1 MSGITFRSLVMAW
14 LLIML
19 GLFSPTA
26 AMAQDDSEAA
36 AAKTQ
41 EQATTGRKGRTQLI
55 LAASWQPGFCERRRK
70 KPECASQT
78 ADRFDASR
86 FSLHGLW
93 KIRKSYCD
101 VSAELQAADKKRDW
115 KDLPA
120 VTLSP
125 DTAASLSQK
134 MPGVQSGL
142 DRHEWVKHGSCSGVD
157 AETYFRTSLLLLE
170 QLNTSAVGKLF
181 GDNIG
186 KPLTEVQIKKAFEDS
201 FGEGA
206 GDRVKM
212 RCNKDGDRRIIT
224 ELTIGL
230 NGTVSTENASLA
242 AMIAGAGTTKFDCPE
257 GIVDAAG
264 FQ

>member
-1 MSGITFRSLVMAW
+1 MSGISFRSMVLAW
-14 LLIML
+14 LLIAF
-19 GLFSPTA
+19 GLFFPA
-26 AMAQDDSEAA
+26 GAMAQDDSEDA
-36 AAKTQ
+36 AAKTR
-41 EQATTGRKGRTQLI
+41 EQAATGRKGRTQLI

-93 KIRKSYCD
+93 KIRKTYCD
-101 VSAELQAADKKRDW
+101 VSAELQLADKKGDW

-120 VTLSP
+120 LSLSP
-125 DTAASLSQK
+125 DTAASLAQK
-134 MPGVQSGL
+134 MPGMQSGL

-170 QLNTSAVGKLF
+170 QLNASAVGTLF
-181 GDNIG
+181 ADNIG
-186 KPLTEVQIKKAFEDS
+186 KPLTEAEIKKAFEQS

-230 NGTVSTENASLA
+230 NGTVSTENVSLA
-242 AMIAGAGTTKFDCPE
+242 AMIAGAGKTKFDCPE